1 MAPTVACK
9 WMQWVDRVPG
19 YYICD
24 RMQGTGHTGTQLQA
38 LHKLLYKEFNLCDF
52 IPNEY
57 NIICILRIRVL
68 FSLQ

>member
-9 WMQWVDRVPG
+9 WMQWVERVPG
-19 YYICD
+19 YLCD
-24 RMQGTGHTGTQLQA
+24 QMRGTGHTGTQLQA

-57 NIICILRIRVL
+57 IICILRICVL